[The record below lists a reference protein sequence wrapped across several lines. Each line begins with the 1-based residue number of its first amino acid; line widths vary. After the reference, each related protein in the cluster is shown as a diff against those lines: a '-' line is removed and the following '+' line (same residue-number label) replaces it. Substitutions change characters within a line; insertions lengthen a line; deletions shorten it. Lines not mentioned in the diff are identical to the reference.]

1 MTPPIHL
8 ITKIVL
14 LDVVNPGTGSQPPG
28 TQGIVTV
35 MGYVAW
41 VVCALCVTG
50 VLLVAGRMALHHRQG
65 IGGEH
70 LSGLAWVLAACILVA
85 AGSGVVGA
93 LI

>member
-14 LDVVNPGTGSQPPG
+14 LDVVNPGTGTQPPG

-41 VVCALCVTG
+41 VVCALCVAG
-50 VLLVAGRMALHHRQG
+50 VLLVAGRMALHQDRK
-65 IGGEH
+65 
-70 LSGLAWVLAACILVA
+70 S
-85 AGSGVVGA
+85 VG
-93 LI
+93 

>member
-1 MTPPIHL
+1 MTPPTHL

-14 LDVVNPGTGSQPPG
+14 LDVVSPGTGVQPPG

-50 VLLVAGRMALHHRQG
+50 VLLAADALAVVARA
-65 IGGEH
+65 
-70 LSGLAWVLAACILVA
+70 SAA
-85 AGSGVVGA
+85 ST
-93 LI
+93 